1 MVFSFAKSMAL
12 NLYTFI
18 GQVCFFVDSSPAP
31 CQGRILQNSLSAR
44 LSAWAGGLRQAS
56 SMKASKWLP
65 LSTYFVGGIRGTS
78 RPGFVPGK
86 GGLTVFPARFNA
98 WAGWFNH

>member
-1 MVFSFAKSMAL
+1 MSLFKATCLYMVFFFANSMAL

-18 GQVCFFVDSSPAP
+18 GQVCFVDSSPAP

-65 LSTYFVGGIRGTS
+65 LSTYFVGGSEAPLGPTLCQ
-78 RPGFVPGK
+78 GK
-86 GGLTVFPARFNA
+86 VV
-98 WAGWFNH
+98 